1 MTDSKLILELNK
13 RNIIKFGSFTLKSGA
28 VSPIY
33 IDLRVLVSYP
43 DVIKEVARRYVRI
56 LKTISF
62 KRMVAVPYA
71 AIPIV
76 AAISAINEKPWIYT
90 RKEVKNYGTKKIIEG
105 EYREGER
112 AVVVDDLITTGLS
125 KLEVME
131 PVKKAGLTIRDVVV
145 FIDREQGGKEQLGNH
160 GIRLHRVFTLTQILD
175 VLEKHG
181 RLSKEKLKE
190 VKTYL
195 SGK

>member
-28 VSPIY
+28 ISPIY
-33 IDLRVLVSYP
+33 IDLRVLISYP

-56 LKTISF
+56 LKTIPF

-76 AAISAINEKPWIYT
+76 AAISTINEKPWIYT
-90 RKEVKNYGTKKIIEG
+90 RKEIKNYGTKKTIEG

-112 AVVVDDLITTGLS
+112 VVVVDDLITTGLS

-131 PVKKAGLTIRDVVV
+131 PVRKAGLTIRDVVV
-145 FIDREQGGKEQLGNH
+145 FIDREQGGEEQLQTH
-160 GIRLHRVFTLTQILD
+160 GIRLHRVFTLPQILD

-181 RLSKEKLKE
+181 RISKEKIKE

-195 SGK
+195 SCK

>member
-13 RNIIKFGSFTLKSGA
+13 RDIIKFGSFTLKSGA
-28 VSPIY
+28 ISPIY
-33 IDLRVLVSYP
+33 IDLRVLISYP

-56 LKTISF
+56 LKTIPF

-90 RKEVKNYGTKKIIEG
+90 RKEVKNYGTKKTIEG
-105 EYREGER
+105 EYRKGEQV
-112 AVVVDDLITTGLS
+112 VVVDDLITTGLS

-131 PVKKAGLTIRDVVV
+131 PVKRAGLTIRDVVV
-145 FIDREQGGKEQLGNH
+145 FIDREQGGKEQLGDH
-160 GIRLHRVFTLTQILD
+160 GIRLHRVFTLPQILD

-181 RLSKEKLKE
+181 RISKKKLGE
-190 VKTYL
+190 VKAYL
-195 SGK
+195 SDK